1 MARPSPKEVL
11 KAFCAVVRDE
21 LANGHDVDLPGLG
34 TIQVEHDAST
44 VQGHDD
50 DAMWSPPKRTITFV
64 PHDDSS
70 SPS

>member
-21 LANGHDVDLPGLG
+21 LADGHDVDLPGLG

-44 VQGHDD
+44 VQGHDN
-50 DAMWSPPKRTITFV
+50 AMWSPPKRTITFV
-64 PHDDSS
+64 PHNDSS

>member
-11 KAFCAVVRDE
+11 QAFCTVVRAE
-21 LANGHDVDLPGLG
+21 LTNGQDVDLPGLG

-50 DAMWSPPKRTITFV
+50 AMWSPPKRKITFV